1 MFGQRD
7 DVLNALKEA
16 SAGSLPETSSPEAR
30 QLTSAGK
37 ARRRPRRRAGGSDH
51 NGKLVVGVS

>member
-37 ARRRPRRRAGGSDH
+37 ARRPRRRAGGSDH

>member
-7 DVLNALKEA
+7 DVLNALKKA
-16 SAGSLPETSSPEAR
+16 SAGLVPETSSRKAR
-30 QLTSAGK
+30 QHTSAGK
-37 ARRRPRRRAGGSDH
+37 ARRRAGGSDH

>member
-16 SAGSLPETSSPEAR
+16 SAESLPETSTREAR
-30 QLTSAGK
+30 QHTSAGK
-37 ARRRPRRRAGGSDH
+37 ARRRADGSDH
-51 NGKLVVGVS
+51 DGKLVVGVS